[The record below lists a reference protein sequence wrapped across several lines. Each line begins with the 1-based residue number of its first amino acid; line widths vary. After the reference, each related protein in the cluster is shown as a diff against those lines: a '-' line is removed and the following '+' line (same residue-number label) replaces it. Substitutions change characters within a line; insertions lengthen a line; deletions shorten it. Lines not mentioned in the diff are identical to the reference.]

1 MDGGQWSQ
9 DLPARPRGRATPR
22 DSHERHGGR
31 RPLDHPIPFLDD
43 EGRNA
48 HHYPSQRKMPS
59 RRSKE
64 HNTSLEDGIQ
74 DLFEAINEGID
85 LFTHFTQDYQQD
97 VERISRYC
105 DKHLIDAIWM
115 EKVRG
120 SPRDTKEGRAGR
132 RRGGPDRELQREER
146 MEPPALRSMMKQL
159 LSSIETTVNAVD
171 DFRPSQRRPSRY
183 KPEDIAKIRQQLNR
197 SYQNLRRSFP
207 LVMDR
212 RSEME
217 HVTTEMEMLGL
228 FLGRNGAEGN
238 ADSGPRGGGPPSER
252 RRTGESEVGGPSAY
266 GGGMDEPTEEW
277 SGGQGAGPGRH
288 RCSREDRPTNKV

>member
-9 DLPARPRGRATPR
+9 DLPARPRGRPTPR

-31 RPLDHPIPFLDD
+31 RPLDHSIPFLDD
-43 EGRNA
+43 ERRNA

-64 HNTSLEDGIQ
+64 HNISLEDGIQ

-115 EKVRG
+115 EKVRS
-120 SPRDTKEGRAGR
+120 SPRDIKEGRAGR
-132 RRGGPDRELQREER
+132 RRGGPDRELQQEER

-159 LSSIETTVNAVD
+159 LSTIETTVNAVD

-238 ADSGPRGGGPPSER
+238 ADSGPRCGGYLGER

-266 GGGMDEPTEEW
+266 GGGLDEPAEEW
-277 SGGQGAGPGRH
+277 SGDHEAGPGAGDTTGGWD
-288 RCSREDRPTNKV
+288 E